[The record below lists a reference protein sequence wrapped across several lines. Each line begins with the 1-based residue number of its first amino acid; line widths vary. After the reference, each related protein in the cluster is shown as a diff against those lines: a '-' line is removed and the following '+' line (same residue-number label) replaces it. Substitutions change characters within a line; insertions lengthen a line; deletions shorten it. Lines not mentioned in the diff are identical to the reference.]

1 MESALFELDT
11 MGILRA
17 TKLPAK
23 LEWLNELEITVLLLT
38 LAAGEDGLS
47 RRRVKKMAD
56 AGADAVRRLE
66 LRDLI
71 KWEHDRFGR
80 EAFLTLTW
88 QGDEAAKTLLAVGK
102 HKSMPSTDVSQ
113 P

>member
-11 MGILRA
+11 LGILRA

-23 LEWLNELEITVLLLT
+23 LEWLNELDITVLLHT

-47 RRRVKKMAD
+47 RRRVKKMGE
-56 AGADAVRRLE
+56 AGADAVKRLE

-71 KWEHDRFGR
+71 KWEHDRFGHA
-80 EAFLTLTW
+80 AFLVLTW
-88 QGDEAAKTLLAVGK
+88 QGDEAAKTLLAVCK
-102 HKSMPSTDVSQ
+102 NKSAPAASSAA
-113 P
+113 